1 MYSRLGLLTILVF
14 ISACATTPAPQP
26 AHQRDACTSTADC
39 ASSIKA
45 AVENNWK
52 ERYNFD
58 QRLHAGVL
66 INVDKNFNVTSVE
79 ITQGSGDPRFDESA
93 LRAVRDTSPFI
104 ELRGL
109 PANER
114 LQFESIN
121 FDFGSTRP

>member
-1 MYSRLGLLTILVF
+1 MS
-14 ISACATTPAPQP
+14 APQP
-26 AHQRDACTSTADC
+26 AHQRDACTSTPEC

-45 AVENNWK
+45 AVENSWK
-52 ERYNFD
+52 ERYSFD

-79 ITQGSGDPRFDESA
+79 ITQSSGDPRFDESA

-109 PANER
+109 PASER
-114 LQFESIN
+114 AQFESIN
-121 FDFGSTRP
+121 FDFGSAHP